1 MENDKQISN
10 MNIDQVKNV
19 FLSEDLLVKNI
30 KPEIYSLPEEF
41 AKSKKNKN
49 LFVYGFIFLYVATIG
64 FGAYFL
70 TSVENQKSRRVE
82 VDIPEFRQ
90 FNFIELLAEKKANEE
105 KLAELQKELTNLR
118 TSSMKEIEKLS
129 PQNQQK
135 AIAEMNE
142 KLKKLEDSYKQQIN
156 LKEESLRA
164 LQKSVTGDQQRI
176 AQNLRET
183 QSQVKKYQDLNQMQG
198 AELVRINTEYESK
211 IARVKTEQQAE
222 IEKLQKKHQAEIDS
236 LKKENQALMD
246 ALTLRYNPIFSKGE
260 IAAAINGKIANPG
273 SPTLHKY
280 DKTLNS
286 TNIQSEQAFN
296 QLRRKIQN
304 QKTIIDNLQKIPYTN
319 SIPLALGSLEKL
331 SQSIISDYE
340 TLWSGLAEQVN
351 ARGNY
356 LGSFDYAMNYLSVT
370 RRESGFVIDSRN
382 PSRMLIFID
391 QVYSLKKGD
400 MAYVFKNG
408 DDPVAKIELSPE
420 NGRVVAKVKEVLRPV
435 KIEPFDKILLKLEV
449 TP

>member
-70 TSVENQKSRRVE
+70 TSVENRKSRRVE
-82 VDIPEFRQ
+82 VNIPEFRQ

-129 PQNQQK
+129 PENQQK

-142 KLKKLEDSYKQQIN
+142 KLKKLEDSYKQQMN

-198 AELVRINTEYESK
+198 AELVRINMEYEAK
-211 IARVKTEQQAE
+211 IAKIKTE
-222 IEKLQKKHQAEIDS
+222 HQAEIDS
-236 LKKENQALMD
+236 LEKENQALMD

-260 IAAAINGKIANPG
+260 IAVVIHGKIANPS

-286 TNIQSEQAFN
+286 TKIQSEQAFD
-296 QLRRKIQN
+296 QLHRKIQN

-319 SIPLALGSLEKL
+319 SVPLALSSLEQL

-340 TLWSGLAEQVN
+340 SLWSGLAEQVN

-356 LGSFDYAMNYLSVT
+356 LGSFDYAMNYLSMT

>member
-10 MNIDQVKNV
+10 MNMDQVKNV

-49 LFVYGFIFLYVATIG
+49 LLVYGFIFLYVATIG
-64 FGAYFL
+64 FGTYFL

-118 TSSMKEIEKLS
+118 TSRMKEIEKLS
-129 PQNQQK
+129 PQNQQR

-156 LKEESLRA
+156 LREESLRA

-198 AELVRINTEYESK
+198 AELVRINTEYEAK
-211 IARVKTEQQAE
+211 IARVKTEQ
-222 IEKLQKKHQAEIDS
+222 QAEIDS

-260 IAAAINGKIANPG
+260 IAAVINGKIANPN

-319 SIPLALGSLEKL
+319 SIPLALSSLEQL

-340 TLWSGLAEQVN
+340 TLWSGLAEQVK

-356 LGSFDYAMNYLSVT
+356 LGSFDYAMNYLSMT

-400 MAYVFKNG
+400 MAYVFKN
-408 DDPVAKIELSPE
+408 DDAPVAKIELSPE

>member
-64 FGAYFL
+64 LGAYFL

-82 VDIPEFRQ
+82 VNIPEFRQ

-129 PQNQQK
+129 PQNQQR

-142 KLKKLEDSYKQQIN
+142 KLKKLEDSYKQQMN

-198 AELVRINTEYESK
+198 AEMVRINTEYEAK
-211 IARVKTEQQAE
+211 IAKVKTE
-222 IEKLQKKHQAEIDS
+222 HQAEIDS

-260 IAAAINGKIANPG
+260 IAAVINGKIANSS

-304 QKTIIDNLQKIPYTN
+304 QKTIIDNLQKIPFTN
-319 SIPLALGSLEKL
+319 SVPLALSSLEQL

-356 LGSFDYAMNYLSVT
+356 LGSFDYAMNYLSMT

-391 QVYSLKKGD
+391 QVYSLKKGN

>member
-105 KLAELQKELTNLR
+105 KLAELQKELANLR
-118 TSSMKEIEKLS
+118 TNSMKEIEKLS
-129 PQNQQK
+129 PQNQQR

-142 KLKKLEDSYKQQIN
+142 KLKNLEDSYKQQIN

-198 AELVRINTEYESK
+198 VELVRINTEYEAK
-211 IARVKTEQQAE
+211 IAKVKTEQ
-222 IEKLQKKHQAEIDS
+222 QAEIDS
-236 LKKENQALMD
+236 LKKENQALME

-260 IAAAINGKIANPG
+260 IAAVINGKIANPS

-319 SIPLALGSLEKL
+319 SIPLALSSLEQL

-356 LGSFDYAMNYLSVT
+356 LGSFDYAMNYLSMT

-400 MAYVFKNG
+400 MAYVFKN
-408 DDPVAKIELSPE
+408 DDAPVAKIELSPE